1 MAALADLERLLERL
15 FERTSA
21 RLFRS
26 RVQAVHVERRLE
38 RAMESARTGRGASTA
53 VPDRY
58 RVRLHPADL
67 DDLASRSGGPEALAG
82 RLAERALAF
91 ARLHRYHLA
100 GRPVVS
106 VVADPAVERGA
117 VEAESGGQPS
127 EAGAGGERAA
137 GPGAQPPAA
146 ALFAPPLAGSPATAG
161 SRGPARAGGTAPGAP
176 APAGTGSFRQGEA
189 LRPAV
194 RSGAPPPATA
204 LLRVTEP
211 GGREREVRVEGR
223 PLTVG
228 RAADNDVVVASRQVS
243 RHHGRFQ
250 NRHGALVYADL
261 ASTNGTRVNG
271 VRVDEIVLG
280 AGDRLQLGEVVVLVE
295 RLPH

>member
-1 MAALADLERLLERL
+1 MAALADLERLLERM

-26 RVQAVHVERRLE
+26 RVQAIHVERRVE

-67 DDLASRSGGPEALAG
+67 GDLASRSGGPEALAG
-82 RLAERALAF
+82 RLADGALAF
-91 ARLHRYHLA
+91 ARLHGYHLSA
-100 GRPVVS
+100 RPVVS
-106 VVADPAVERGA
+106 VVADPAVERGT
-117 VEAESGGQPS
+117 VEAEPGGDPPP
-127 EAGAGGERAA
+127 GAGVD
-137 GPGAQPPAA
+137 PPAA
-146 ALFAPPLAGSPATAG
+146 GRPSPPSAEGPATRG
-161 SRGPARAGGTAPGAP
+161 EDGPAREGGTSPGAP
-176 APAGTGSFRQGEA
+176 APHGTGGFRQGDA

-194 RSGAPPPATA
+194 RSGAPPAATA

-228 RAADNDVVVASRQVS
+228 RAADNDVVVGSRQVS

-261 ASTNGTRVNG
+261 ASTNGTRLNG
-271 VRVDEIVLG
+271 VRVDEAVLG

-295 RLPH
+295 RLPR